1 MNFVKINELK
11 NFSVYQTFDCGQCFR
26 FDPVKD
32 NADGNYSVEGVAF
45 GKYVR
50 FEQPKPDTL
59 IIHNSTEEEYENIW
73 KHYLSLDTDYDKVKS
88 DIAGRFKD
96 DIVMSSAMEQGSGIR
111 ILRQDPWETVC
122 SFIISQNNNIPRIKK
137 IIAEMSRVYGER
149 IEENYYAF
157 PTPESLVEA
166 GIDGL
171 TALKTGFRAK
181 YIYDA
186 ASRVCDG
193 RLDLD
198 KVMKSDTE
206 TALTL
211 LQEVKGIG
219 LKVASCS
226 LLFGFNKTDV
236 FPVDVW
242 IKRVLEKYYPDGLD
256 LNNLGEYAGIIQ
268 QYLFYYERYNNGG
281 LL

>member
-1 MNFVKINELK
+1 MNYIKINNLE

-26 FDPVKD
+26 FDPVK
-32 NADGNYSVEGVAF
+32 NIENENYSVEGVAL
-45 GKYVR
+45 GKYIR
-50 FEQPKPDTL
+50 FEQPSPDTL
-59 IIHNSTEEEYENIW
+59 IIYNSTEEEYERIW
-73 KHYLSLDTDYDKVKS
+73 KNYLSLDADYSVV
-88 DIAGRFKD
+88 KD
-96 DIVMSSAMEQGSGIR
+96 DIYHRFTDDDTMCSAMEYGSGIR
-111 ILRQDPWETVC
+111 ILRQEPWEAVC

-137 IIAEMSRVYGER
+137 IIAEMSRAYGEP
-149 IEENYYAF
+149 IGNGYYSF
-157 PTPESLVEA
+157 PTPKALVEA
-166 GIDGL
+166 GIEGL

-186 ASRVCDG
+186 ASRVYDG

-198 KVMKSDTE
+198 HIKKCDTE
-206 TALTL
+206 TALRL

-226 LLFGFNKTDV
+226 LLFGFGKTDV

-242 IKRVLEKYYPDGLD
+242 IKRVLDKYYPNGLD
-256 LNNLGEYAGIIQ
+256 LNSLGEYAGIIQ

-281 LL
+281 S